1 MCSLLT
7 LRDWQDMHSVWHSSR
22 EEAFISDAA
31 VNCWGHALMY
41 KYLRGVTP
49 VTVSVVYPSETHR
62 TESDLA
68 GEVVLEIYMLT
79 YTTTSPG
86 GSRASL

>member
-1 MCSLLT
+1 
-7 LRDWQDMHSVWHSSR
+7 MHSVWHSSR

-62 TESDLA
+62 TESDLT

-79 YTTTSPG
+79 YTTTCQLVKVPYTLKTPAL
-86 GSRASL
+86 RSLP